1 MTSPSNSEQ
10 NVRSG
15 EISEKN
21 VDMFKKNTSPIMKKF
36 KKEDIEKLLKH
47 IPNTLYEAVF

>member
-21 VDMFKKNTSPIMKKF
+21 VDMFKKKHFSNN
-36 KKEDIEKLLKH
+36 EKNQKRRH
-47 IPNTLYEAVF
+47 RKVA